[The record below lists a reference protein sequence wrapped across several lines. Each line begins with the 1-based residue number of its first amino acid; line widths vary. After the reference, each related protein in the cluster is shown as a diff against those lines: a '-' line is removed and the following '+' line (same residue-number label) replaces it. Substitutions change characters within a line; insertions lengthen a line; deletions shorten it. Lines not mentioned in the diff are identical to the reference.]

1 MPDSISFR
9 LITILPFI
17 SHGYIIQSRSRM
29 HKMSLAV
36 SSISRGYGQNLFSA
50 KTHSVCV
57 SVCVPYNK
65 NRTFRLGFFSASIVL
80 TGTAERG
87 GPTAEQK
94 KNGGVVEKK
103 RGGGGGADK
112 LASVCTALDCP
123 AFSFWAILD
132 LYTTATHTTTT
143 FLASWCLLCC
153 YVLLDKKKK
162 N

>member
-57 SVCVPYNK
+57 CVSVCVPYNK

-94 KNGGVVEKK
+94 KKWRSCGEEA
-103 RGGGGGADK
+103 GGGGG
-112 LASVCTALDCP
+112 LTIWQASAQL
-123 AFSFWAILD
+123 
-132 LYTTATHTTTT
+132 
-143 FLASWCLLCC
+143 
-153 YVLLDKKKK
+153 
-162 N
+162 